1 MSRRSRS
8 NILYGTPSEFPGLA
22 ADRLHRVFCVFARR
36 RYLGLPQ
43 RSLPK
48 SGAGQRAEPW
58 KFLALVYECAHLRN
72 LPLVG
77 CVFRRVSLRVLC
89 CDDGDSISCCSLLL
103 SGDQGSLSRRDAEKA
118 RHCLAHPTRR
128 TSLTWLCKRLA
139 VGWLKK

>member
-1 MSRRSRS
+1 MSRRSCS
-8 NILYGTPSEFPGLA
+8 NILYGTPSEFSGLA

-48 SGAGQRAEPW
+48 SGAGQGAESW

-72 LPLVG
+72 LPLVS

-89 CDDGDSISCCSLLL
+89 CDDGDSISCCSFLL
-103 SGDQGSLSRRDAEKA
+103 SGDQRSLPRRDAEKA
-118 RHCLAHPTRR
+118 RHRLSASPQRNVAY
-128 TSLTWLCKRLA
+128 LA
-139 VGWLKK
+139 VCKGLAVA